1 MIPTISEQFL
11 QSFTENTIPTK
22 DYALSNDKERVNG
35 FVDGIEAV
43 KQAVFFILNTE
54 RYEHLIY
61 SWDYGVELKDLIG
74 MPPSYVI
81 PEVERRVT
89 EALTQDDRIESVS
102 DFQFERQKEKLHVT
116 FVVHTIYGDIE
127 SEVNVNV

>member
-22 DYALSNDKERVNG
+22 DYALSSNKERVNG
-35 FVDGIEAV
+35 FVDGKEAV

-61 SWDYGVELKDLIG
+61 SWNYGVELKDLVG
-74 MPPSYVI
+74 MPQSYVI
-81 PEVERRVT
+81 PEVERRIT
-89 EALTQDDRIESVS
+89 EALTQDNRIESVS

-116 FVVHTIYGDIE
+116 FVVHTTYGDIE

>member
-1 MIPTISEQFL
+1 MIPTISEQFT

-43 KQAVFFILNTE
+43 KQAVYFILNTE
-54 RYEHLIY
+54 RYEYLIY
-61 SWDYGVELKDLIG
+61 SWDHGVERKDLIG

-116 FVVHTIYGDIE
+116 FIVHSIYGDIE
-127 SEVNVNV
+127 SEVFVNV

>member
-1 MIPTISEQFL
+1 MIPTISEQFT

-43 KQAVFFILNTE
+43 KQAIYFILNTE
-54 RYEHLIY
+54 RYEYLIY
-61 SWDYGVELKDLIG
+61 SWDHGVERKDLIG

-116 FVVHTIYGDIE
+116 FIVHSIYGDIE
-127 SEVNVNV
+127 SEVFVNV

>member
-35 FVDGIEAV
+35 FVDGIESV
-43 KQAVFFILNTE
+43 KQAVYFILNTE

-61 SWDYGVELKDLIG
+61 SWDHGVELKDLIG

-81 PEVERRVT
+81 PEAERRVT

-102 DFQFERQKEKLHVT
+102 DFQFERKKEKLHVT